1 MGVRGGSASGT
12 EVIIMLRCRSGGSA
26 RGGGGTPGETALKER
41 GFELLRDQSRCRVLV
56 AETEPRSIL
65 LSRDSPSPPSISSS
79 HSSYRRVSLFEQ
91 PGQQRSTFHVR
102 AANSLE
108 SAQELRPRTRPTSS
122 PAADAGRH
130 RGQRRS
136 LPTFDGIAVKSP
148 EPEPDGEHGTRLKHS
163 THPAEHV
170 TRVNDSVAA
179 ASAAET
185 PHSHRIAPHT
195 AHTMHAGPAVA
206 ACAALVD
213 GRQGQ
218 RAGPADARATGID
231 V

>member
-1 MGVRGGSASGT
+1 MVEASCMGVSGGRASGT
-12 EVIIMLRCRSGGSA
+12 EAIIMPEGKEKPEAEERASRSKDRDDAAPTCGSVS
-26 RGGGGTPGETALKER
+26 THSL
-41 GFELLRDQSRCRVLV
+41 
-56 AETEPRSIL
+56 L
-65 LSRDSPSPPSISSS
+65 LSPSQPSISSS
-79 HSSYRRVSLFEQ
+79 HSSDRRVSLLEQ

-108 SAQELRPRTRPTSS
+108 SAQELRPASS
-122 PAADAGRH
+122 PAADAGRP

-136 LPTFDGIAVKSP
+136 LRRRSRPTYDGIAVKSP
-148 EPEPDGEHGTRLKHS
+148 WPEPDGEHGTRLKHS

-170 TRVNDSVAA
+170 IRVIRVNDAVAAA

-185 PHSHRIAPHT
+185 PHSHRTAPHT

-206 ACAALVD
+206 ACATLVA

-218 RAGPADARATGID
+218 RTGPADARATGID